1 MHVNCGVLGA
11 PPPIDGLEKAAGQ
24 RQFLKLNWTENGLA
38 KWLAEG
44 GELGTNILAVR
55 LYRPFRNSSRDE
67 SRYSALGLG
76 WLAKDSSR
84 TPSPI

>member
-44 GELGTNILAVR
+44 AEPGSNVLLPIRHPAKIL
-55 LYRPFRNSSRDE
+55 S
-67 SRYSALGLG
+67 GLHG
-76 WLAKDSSR
+76 HLPK
-84 TPSPI
+84 